1 MKKTKNYAMPYP
13 EQDDYFNVEDFQNM
27 MVSVDNLMKKLSD
40 SGAQISSDAEHL
52 YNQTKA
58 QMDNIQKRMNTFTS
72 LKDGSTTGDAE
83 LTDIRVA
90 YDGKEY
96 GNAGEAVREQAS
108 DMHKALFGA
117 GASIWSKAKSEST
130 KYVVE
135 TKGICILNERF
146 TAAGVVTK
154 ISRGTFAENEST
166 LNLDRECSAYIVEF
180 EKNPGTVYMP
190 SAETIKIVSTTKI
203 IFEAN
208 GNARCWIPVE
218 KGQYLAVDSTA
229 TAYTS
234 ESNHVPYM
242 LYDQANK
249 TLECRG
255 FGSTGSIEPVAPYS
269 LALEYKLEYD
279 MDDTGLVKQ
288 IDANRE
294 AAVSLKE
301 DISDVF
307 SDNIFDVSKCI
318 KGKAYATTY
327 NVSTLED
334 FVDNEKAYSV
344 PAITLPYG
352 GKITVNQKYNWSS
365 FVAYLY
371 KNNIYQGYIT
381 PVQNDNGTWTFTNNM
396 DGCDKIAFTI
406 LSGTADFDISKFMV
420 VIGDYDKMPDIY
432 EPSGLKVPEKS
443 IQFDA
448 LTDNCVNKIIS
459 QANSATGSNKKSRT
473 VIYDNGLGNKVINA
487 TVGNKIEFV
496 NYAYRTLYSIDVEE
510 SGYYITNVRSQNTG
524 SNSWAV
530 VDKNDIVLSCGEAE
544 VEKVGV
550 HIPKISGMKKIYW
563 TNEKGITSIFK
574 DNEKYEVYSG
584 DKILYTISEEN
595 CTHSGID
602 NVNYFSC
609 SSDAAITLGIEN
621 TYGTSLGIWIYVP
634 YDSTKLIE
642 NINVETY
649 KNGAKVHERYI
660 GKQHFE
666 LGAWQFVKINI
677 QDGYIDSIKLTV
689 SGTRTTSAVIGIKNV
704 LIVDQFSKPIV
715 IINNDSAWQS
725 SDTCGFYDYLIN
737 NKIPWTI
744 TGTLEN
750 VNENTKSK
758 LLSAYKDNL
767 LDIGLY
773 GNENYNDVNYSI
785 NDGTPDYQTMQRN
798 MDEVMDKKLDYCD
811 NPISFGAR
819 GHNYNPKILRCIKN
833 NGFKIWKT
841 CASNLYSNCEF
852 ADTISGIGITTQPM
866 SGWFDYAV
874 SPSVG
879 GCTLGLFTHGISETP
894 SGESDPNLYYSWATV
909 KERLD
914 TLLQMRNRGNVEFM
928 NMAQFYKLVIKD

>member
-1 MKKTKNYAMPYP
+1 MA
-13 EQDDYFNVEDFQNM
+13 D
-27 MVSVDNLMKKLSD
+27 
-40 SGAQISSDAEHL
+40 
-52 YNQTKA
+52 
-58 QMDNIQKRMNTFTS
+58 TFKGIIT
-72 LKDGSTTGDAE
+72 A
-83 LTDIRVA
+83 
-90 YDGKEY
+90 DGKKRQLPY
-96 GNAGEAVREQAS
+96 GAVLETPVS
-108 DMHKALFGA
+108 DTTLSEEGGFAD
-117 GASIWSKAKSEST
+117 SK
-130 KYVVE
+130 VVGD
-135 TKGICILNERF
+135 KFKKVN
-146 TAAGVVTK
+146 
-154 ISRGTFAENEST
+154 
-166 LNLDRECSAYIVEF
+166 
-180 EKNPGTVYMP
+180 
-190 SAETIKIVSTTKI
+190 AET
-203 IFEAN
+203 
-208 GNARCWIPVE
+208 
-218 KGQYLAVDSTA
+218 D
-229 TAYTS
+229 
-234 ESNHVPYM
+234 
-242 LYDQANK
+242 
-249 TLECRG
+249 
-255 FGSTGSIEPVAPYS
+255 
-269 LALEYKLEYD
+269 
-279 MDDTGLVKQ
+279 
-288 IDANRE
+288 
-294 AAVSLKE
+294 SLKE
-301 DISDVF
+301 DIGNVLSN
-307 SDNIFDVSKCI
+307 NIFDISKCI

-352 GKITVNQKYNWSS
+352 GKITVNQKFNWSS

-371 KNNIYQGYIT
+371 MNNIYQGYIT
-381 PVQNDNGTWTFTNNM
+381 PVQNDNGTWTFTNNI
-396 DGCDKIAFTI
+396 DGCNKIAFTI
-406 LSGTADFDISKFMV
+406 LSDTADFDISKFMV

-443 IQFDA
+443 IQFDT

-459 QANSATGSNKKSRT
+459 QANSATGSNKESRT

-496 NYAYRTLYSIDVEE
+496 SYAYRTLYSIDVEE
-510 SGYYITNVRSQNTG
+510 SGYYITNVRSQDTG

-530 VDKNDIVLSCGEAE
+530 VDKNDIVISCGEIE
-544 VEKVGV
+544 VEKAGV

-563 TNEKGITSIFK
+563 ANEKGITSIFK
-574 DNEKYEVYSG
+574 DNEKYEVYPG

-595 CTHSGID
+595 CTHSNID
-602 NVNYFSC
+602 GVNYFSC
-609 SSDAAITLGIEN
+609 SSNAAITLGVEN

-642 NINVETY
+642 TINVETY
-649 KNGAKVHERYI
+649 KNGTKIHESYI

-744 TGTLEN
+744 TGTLEK

-785 NDGTPDYQTMQRN
+785 NDGTPDYQTMQKN
-798 MDEVMDKKLDYCD
+798 MDEVMDKKLNYCD

-841 CASNLYSNCEF
+841 CASNLYSNCKF
-852 ADTISGIGITTQPM
+852 TDILSGIGITTQPM

-879 GCTLGLFTHGISETP
+879 GCTFGLFAHGISENP
-894 SGESDPNLYYSWATV
+894 SNESEPDLYYSWETV

-928 NMAQFYKLVIKD
+928 NMAQFYKLVVKD

>member
-1 MKKTKNYAMPYP
+1 MADKPVTREEKYLAY
-13 EQDDYFNVEDFQNM
+13 
-27 MVSVDNLMKKLSD
+27 L
-40 SGAQISSDAEHL
+40 
-52 YNQTKA
+52 
-58 QMDNIQKRMNTFTS
+58 
-72 LKDGSTTGDAE
+72 TGDYTGE
-83 LTDIRVA
+83 LPKPITR
-90 YDGKEY
+90 KE
-96 GNAGEAVREQAS
+96 
-108 DMHKALFGA
+108 
-117 GASIWSKAKSEST
+117 
-130 KYVVE
+130 KYLYE
-135 TKGICILNERF
+135 LCLKGIGGEISPEEIKAAVNEY
-146 TAAGVVTK
+146 
-154 ISRGTFAENEST
+154 
-166 LNLDRECSAYIVEF
+166 L
-180 EKNPGTVYMP
+180 EKNPVKPGATTEQVQQIEQNKTDVA
-190 SAETIKIVSTTKI
+190 SLKAETS
-203 IFEAN
+203 
-208 GNARCWIPVE
+208 
-218 KGQYLAVDSTA
+218 
-229 TAYTS
+229 
-234 ESNHVPYM
+234 
-242 LYDQANK
+242 
-249 TLECRG
+249 
-255 FGSTGSIEPVAPYS
+255 
-269 LALEYKLEYD
+269 
-279 MDDTGLVKQ
+279 
-288 IDANRE
+288 
-294 AAVSLKE
+294 SLKE
-301 DISDVF
+301 DIGNIF
-307 SDNIFDVSKCI
+307 SNNIFDISKCI
-318 KGKAYATTY
+318 KGKVYATTY

-334 FVDNEKAYSV
+334 FENNEKAYSV
-344 PAITLPYG
+344 PATSLPYG
-352 GKITVNQKYNWSS
+352 GKITVNQKFRWDK
-365 FVAYLY
+365 FIVGFY
-371 KNNIYQGYIT
+371 KNGVYQGFNT
-381 PVQNDNGTWTFTNNM
+381 PTSNADGTYTFTNNI
-396 DGCDKIAFTI
+396 DGCDQIAFSI
-406 LSGTADFDISKFMV
+406 LSDTADFDISKFMV
-420 VIGDYDKMPDIY
+420 IIGDYDKMPDVY
-432 EPSGLKVPEKS
+432 EPFGLKVPEKS
-443 IQFDA
+443 IQFNA
-448 LTDNCVNKIIS
+448 LTDNCVNDIIS
-459 QANSATGSNKKSRT
+459 RANSATENTNESRII
-473 VIYDNGLGNKVINA
+473 VYDNGLGNKVINA

-510 SGYYITNVRSQNTG
+510 SGYYITNVRSQDTG

-530 VDKNDIVLSCGEAE
+530 VDENDIVLSCGETE
-544 VEKVGV
+544 VEKAGV

-595 CTHSGID
+595 CTHSNID
-602 NVNYFSC
+602 GVNYFSC
-609 SSDAAITLGIEN
+609 SSNAAITLGIEN

-649 KNGAKVHERYI
+649 KNGVKVHEGYI

-677 QDGYIDSIKLTV
+677 QDGVDSVKLTV
-689 SGTRTTSAVIGIKNV
+689 SGTRATSAIIGIKNA

-773 GNENYNDVNYSI
+773 GNENYNDVNYSV

-866 SGWFDYAV
+866 SGWFDYGV

-879 GCTLGLFTHGISETP
+879 GCTLGLFSHGISENP
-894 SGESDPNLYYSWATV
+894 SSESEPNLYYSWETV

-928 NMAQFYKLVIKD
+928 NMAQFYKLVVKD

>member
-1 MKKTKNYAMPYP
+1 MADKPVTREEKYLAY
-13 EQDDYFNVEDFQNM
+13 
-27 MVSVDNLMKKLSD
+27 L
-40 SGAQISSDAEHL
+40 
-52 YNQTKA
+52 
-58 QMDNIQKRMNTFTS
+58 
-72 LKDGSTTGDAE
+72 TGDYTGE
-83 LTDIRVA
+83 LPKPITR
-90 YDGKEY
+90 KEKY
-96 GNAGEAVREQAS
+96 LYELCLKGMGGEVSPEEIKSAV
-108 DMHKALFGA
+108 
-117 GASIWSKAKSEST
+117 
-130 KYVVE
+130 
-135 TKGICILNERF
+135 NEY
-146 TAAGVVTK
+146 
-154 ISRGTFAENEST
+154 
-166 LNLDRECSAYIVEF
+166 L
-180 EKNPGTVYMP
+180 EKNPVKPG
-190 SAETIKIVSTTKI
+190 ATT
-203 IFEAN
+203 E
-208 GNARCWIPVE
+208 
-218 KGQYLAVDSTA
+218 
-229 TAYTS
+229 
-234 ESNHVPYM
+234 
-242 LYDQANK
+242 QAQQIEQNK
-249 TLECRG
+249 TD
-255 FGSTGSIEPVAPYS
+255 VAS
-269 LALEYKLEYD
+269 LKEE
-279 MDDTGLVKQ
+279 TS
-288 IDANRE
+288 
-294 AAVSLKE
+294 SLKE

-334 FVDNEKAYSV
+334 FIDNEKAYSV

-396 DGCDKIAFTI
+396 DGCNKIAFTI
-406 LSGTADFDISKFMV
+406 LSNTADFDISKFMV

-432 EPSGLKVPEKS
+432 EPYGLKVPEKS

-459 QANSATGSNKKSRT
+459 QTNSATGSNKESRT

-530 VDKNDIVLSCGEAE
+530 VDKNDIVLSCGETE
-544 VEKVGV
+544 VEKAGV

-563 TNEKGITSIFK
+563 TNEKGTTSIFK
-574 DNEKYEVYSG
+574 DNEKYEIYSG

-595 CTHSGID
+595 CTHSNID
-602 NVNYFSC
+602 GVNYFSC
-609 SSDAAITLGIEN
+609 SSNAAITLEIEN

-649 KNGAKVHERYI
+649 KNGAKVQERYI

-666 LGAWQFVKINI
+666 LDAWQFVKINI

-744 TGTLEN
+744 TGTLEK

-785 NDGTPDYQTMQRN
+785 NDGTPDYQTMQKN
-798 MDEVMDKKLDYCD
+798 MDEVMDKKLNYCD

-841 CASNLYSNCEF
+841 CTSNLYSNCKF
-852 ADTISGIGITTQPM
+852 TDALSGIGITTQPM

-879 GCTLGLFTHGISETP
+879 GCTFGLFAHGISENP
-894 SGESDPNLYYSWATV
+894 SSESEPDLYYSWETV

-914 TLLQMRNRGNVEFM
+914 TLLQMRNRGNVEFL

>member
-1 MKKTKNYAMPYP
+1 MADKPVTREEKYLAY
-13 EQDDYFNVEDFQNM
+13 
-27 MVSVDNLMKKLSD
+27 L
-40 SGAQISSDAEHL
+40 
-52 YNQTKA
+52 
-58 QMDNIQKRMNTFTS
+58 
-72 LKDGSTTGDAE
+72 TGDYKGE
-83 LTDIRVA
+83 LPKPITR
-90 YDGKEY
+90 KEKY
-96 GNAGEAVREQAS
+96 LYELCLKGIGGEIPPEEIKNAVNEYLQKNPVKPGATTEQAQQ
-108 DMHKALFGA
+108 
-117 GASIWSKAKSEST
+117 IE
-130 KYVVE
+130 
-135 TKGICILNERF
+135 
-146 TAAGVVTK
+146 
-154 ISRGTFAENEST
+154 
-166 LNLDRECSAYIVEF
+166 
-180 EKNPGTVYMP
+180 
-190 SAETIKIVSTTKI
+190 
-203 IFEAN
+203 
-208 GNARCWIPVE
+208 
-218 KGQYLAVDSTA
+218 Q
-229 TAYTS
+229 
-234 ESNHVPYM
+234 
-242 LYDQANK
+242 NK
-249 TLECRG
+249 TDVAALKEE
-255 FGSTGSIEPVAPYS
+255 TG
-269 LALEYKLEYD
+269 
-279 MDDTGLVKQ
+279 
-288 IDANRE
+288 
-294 AAVSLKE
+294 SLKE
-301 DISDVF
+301 DLSNVF
-307 SDNIFDVSKCI
+307 SGNIFDVSKCI

-352 GKITVNQKYNWSS
+352 GKITVNQKFNWSQ

-371 KNNIYQGYIT
+371 KNNIYQGYT
-381 PVQNDNGTWTFTNNM
+381 SPVQNDNGTWTFTNNM

-406 LSGTADFDISKFMV
+406 LSDTADFDISKFMV
-420 VIGDYDKMPDIY
+420 VIGDYDKMPNIY

-459 QANSATGSNKKSRT
+459 QANSATGSNKESRT
-473 VIYDNGLGNKVINA
+473 VIYDNGIGNKVINA

-510 SGYYITNVRSQNTG
+510 SGYYITNVRSQDTG

-530 VDKNDIVLSCGEAE
+530 VDKNDIVLSCGETE
-544 VEKVGV
+544 VEKAGV

-563 TNEKGITSIFK
+563 TNEMGITSIFK
-574 DNEKYEVYSG
+574 DNEKYEVYPG

-595 CTHSGID
+595 CAHSNID
-602 NVNYFSC
+602 GVNYFSC
-609 SSDAAITLGIEN
+609 SSNAAITLGIEN

-649 KNGAKVHERYI
+649 KNGAKVQERYI

-666 LGAWQFVKINI
+666 LDAWQFVKINI

-866 SGWFDYAV
+866 SGWFDYGV

-879 GCTLGLFTHGISETP
+879 GCTLGLFAHGISVTP
-894 SGESDPNLYYSWATV
+894 SDESNPDLYYSWETV

-914 TLLQMRNRGNVEFM
+914 TLLQMRNRGNVEFL

>member
-1 MKKTKNYAMPYP
+1 MADKPVTREEKYLAY
-13 EQDDYFNVEDFQNM
+13 
-27 MVSVDNLMKKLSD
+27 L
-40 SGAQISSDAEHL
+40 
-52 YNQTKA
+52 
-58 QMDNIQKRMNTFTS
+58 
-72 LKDGSTTGDAE
+72 TGDYKGE
-83 LTDIRVA
+83 LPKPITR
-90 YDGKEY
+90 KEKY
-96 GNAGEAVREQAS
+96 LYELCLKGIGGEIPPEEIKNAVNEYLQKNPVKPGATTEQAQQ
-108 DMHKALFGA
+108 
-117 GASIWSKAKSEST
+117 IE
-130 KYVVE
+130 
-135 TKGICILNERF
+135 
-146 TAAGVVTK
+146 
-154 ISRGTFAENEST
+154 
-166 LNLDRECSAYIVEF
+166 
-180 EKNPGTVYMP
+180 
-190 SAETIKIVSTTKI
+190 
-203 IFEAN
+203 
-208 GNARCWIPVE
+208 
-218 KGQYLAVDSTA
+218 Q
-229 TAYTS
+229 
-234 ESNHVPYM
+234 
-242 LYDQANK
+242 NK
-249 TLECRG
+249 TDVAALKEE
-255 FGSTGSIEPVAPYS
+255 TG
-269 LALEYKLEYD
+269 
-279 MDDTGLVKQ
+279 
-288 IDANRE
+288 
-294 AAVSLKE
+294 SLKE
-301 DISDVF
+301 DLSNVF
-307 SDNIFDVSKCI
+307 SGNIFDVSKCI

-352 GKITVNQKYNWSS
+352 GKITVNQKFNWSS

-371 KNNIYQGYIT
+371 KNNIYQGYII

-406 LSGTADFDISKFMV
+406 LSDTADFDISKFMV
-420 VIGDYDKMPDIY
+420 VIGDYDKMPNIY

-459 QANSATGSNKKSRT
+459 QANSATGSNKESRT
-473 VIYDNGLGNKVINA
+473 VIYDNGIGNKVINA

-510 SGYYITNVRSQNTG
+510 SGYYITNVRSQDTG

-530 VDKNDIVLSCGEAE
+530 VDKNDIVLSCGETE
-544 VEKVGV
+544 VEKAGV

-563 TNEKGITSIFK
+563 TNEKGTTSIFK

-595 CTHSGID
+595 CTHSSID
-602 NVNYFSC
+602 NANYFSC

-634 YDSTKLIE
+634 YDSTKLID
-642 NINVETY
+642 NINVEAY
-649 KNGAKVHERYI
+649 KNGAKVHESYI

-666 LGAWQFVKINI
+666 LDTWQFVKINI

-689 SGTRTTSAVIGIKNV
+689 SGTRATSAVIGIKNA

-785 NDGTPDYQTMQRN
+785 NDGTSDYQTMQRN

-866 SGWFDYAV
+866 SGWFDYGV

-879 GCTLGLFTHGISETP
+879 GCTLGLFAHGISVTP
-894 SGESDPNLYYSWATV
+894 SDESNPDLYYSWETV

-914 TLLQMRNRGNVEFM
+914 TLLQMRNRGNVEFL

>member
-1 MKKTKNYAMPYP
+1 MADKPVTREEKYLAY
-13 EQDDYFNVEDFQNM
+13 
-27 MVSVDNLMKKLSD
+27 L
-40 SGAQISSDAEHL
+40 
-52 YNQTKA
+52 
-58 QMDNIQKRMNTFTS
+58 
-72 LKDGSTTGDAE
+72 TGDYKGE
-83 LTDIRVA
+83 LPKPITR
-90 YDGKEY
+90 KEKY
-96 GNAGEAVREQAS
+96 LYELCLKGIGGEIPPEEIKNAVNEYLQKNPVKPGATTEQAQQ
-108 DMHKALFGA
+108 
-117 GASIWSKAKSEST
+117 IE
-130 KYVVE
+130 
-135 TKGICILNERF
+135 
-146 TAAGVVTK
+146 
-154 ISRGTFAENEST
+154 
-166 LNLDRECSAYIVEF
+166 
-180 EKNPGTVYMP
+180 
-190 SAETIKIVSTTKI
+190 
-203 IFEAN
+203 
-208 GNARCWIPVE
+208 
-218 KGQYLAVDSTA
+218 Q
-229 TAYTS
+229 
-234 ESNHVPYM
+234 
-242 LYDQANK
+242 NK
-249 TLECRG
+249 TDVAALKEE
-255 FGSTGSIEPVAPYS
+255 TG
-269 LALEYKLEYD
+269 
-279 MDDTGLVKQ
+279 
-288 IDANRE
+288 
-294 AAVSLKE
+294 SLKE
-301 DISDVF
+301 DLSNVF
-307 SDNIFDVSKCI
+307 SGNIFDVSKCI

-334 FVDNEKAYSV
+334 LVDNEKAYSV

-352 GKITVNQKYNWSS
+352 GKITVNQKFNWSQ
-365 FVAYLY
+365 FVVYLY
-371 KNNIYQGYIT
+371 KNNIYQGYT
-381 PVQNDNGTWTFTNNM
+381 SPVQNDNGTWTFTNNM

-406 LSGTADFDISKFMV
+406 LSDTADFDISKFMV
-420 VIGDYDKMPDIY
+420 VIGDYDKMPNIY

-459 QANSATGSNKKSRT
+459 QANSATGSNKESRT
-473 VIYDNGLGNKVINA
+473 VIYDNGIGNKVINA

-510 SGYYITNVRSQNTG
+510 SGYYITNVRSQDTG

-530 VDKNDIVLSCGEAE
+530 VDKNDIVLSCGETE
-544 VEKVGV
+544 VEKAGV

-563 TNEKGITSIFK
+563 TNEMGITSIFK
-574 DNEKYEVYSG
+574 DNEKYEVYPG

-595 CTHSGID
+595 CAHSNID
-602 NVNYFSC
+602 GVNYFSC
-609 SSDAAITLGIEN
+609 SPNAAITLGIEN

-642 NINVETY
+642 NINVETF
-649 KNGAKVHERYI
+649 KNGAKVHESYI

-666 LGAWQFVKINI
+666 LDAWQFVKINI
-677 QDGYIDSIKLTV
+677 QDGYIDSIKLSV
-689 SGTRTTSAVIGIKNV
+689 SGTRTTSAIIGIKNT

-725 SDTCGFYDYLIN
+725 SDNCGFYDYLIN

-785 NDGTPDYQTMQRN
+785 NDGTPDYQTMQKN
-798 MDEVMDKKLDYCD
+798 MDEVMNKKLDYCD

-879 GCTLGLFTHGISETP
+879 GCTLGLFAHGISVTP
-894 SGESDPNLYYSWATV
+894 SDESNPDLYYSWETV

-914 TLLQMRNRGNVEFM
+914 TLLQMRNRGNVEFL

>member
-1 MKKTKNYAMPYP
+1 MGDVYEYVDGYDNSNAYSDDMVFEVSKEDKSISVIKKQVLISGERNSQYIEFQMPRYYDGIDLSEKNIEVIYVTETGTSDINKAINVRRNEEQILFGWLVPGGALQDPGTLSFCIEFAGEEYVMKTMP
-13 EQDDYFNVEDFQNM
+13 VEIEVYDGMNGSDIMAEPTDQVWYMQIQNLC
-27 MVSVDNLMKKLSD
+27 S
-40 SGAQISSDAEHL
+40 
-52 YNQTKA
+52 QTLEKA
-58 QMDNIQKRMNTFTS
+58 QEHETNAATS
-72 LKDGSTTGDAE
+72 E
-83 LTDIRVA
+83 
-90 YDGKEY
+90 
-96 GNAGEAVREQAS
+96 GNAQTYMQDAQEANEQANQAKES
-108 DMHKALFGA
+108 IQGA
-117 GASIWSKAKSEST
+117 
-130 KYVVE
+130 
-135 TKGICILNERF
+135 
-146 TAAGVVTK
+146 
-154 ISRGTFAENEST
+154 
-166 LNLDRECSAYIVEF
+166 
-180 EKNPGTVYMP
+180 
-190 SAETIKIVSTTKI
+190 
-203 IFEAN
+203 
-208 GNARCWIPVE
+208 
-218 KGQYLAVDSTA
+218 
-229 TAYTS
+229 
-234 ESNHVPYM
+234 
-242 LYDQANK
+242 
-249 TLECRG
+249 
-255 FGSTGSIEPVAPYS
+255 
-269 LALEYKLEYD
+269 
-279 MDDTGLVKQ
+279 VKQ
-288 IDANRE
+288 ITDNRLSIEDLEKENAQLKARLDTAVGNYTGSEEGEIADARIDRSGKVYGALG
-294 AAVSLKE
+294 AAIRGQLDEQENKLKKETDSLKE

-307 SDNIFDVSKCI
+307 SNNIFDVSKCI

-396 DGCDKIAFTI
+396 DGCNKIAFTI
-406 LSGTADFDISKFMV
+406 LSNTADFDISKFMV

-459 QANSATGSNKKSRT
+459 QANSATGSNKESRT

-852 ADTISGIGITTQPM
+852 ADTIAGIGITTQPM

-879 GCTLGLFTHGISETP
+879 GCTLGLFSHGISENP
-894 SGESDPNLYYSWATV
+894 SVESNPDLYYSWGTV

-914 TLLQMRNRGNVEFM
+914 TLLKMRNRGNVEFM
-928 NMAQFYKLVIKD
+928 NMAQFYKLVGGYS

>member
-1 MKKTKNYAMPYP
+1 MADSILKIRTQDGDKPIGYP
-13 EQDDYFNVEDFQNM
+13 
-27 MVSVDNLMKKLSD
+27 
-40 SGAQISSDAEHL
+40 G
-52 YNQTKA
+52 
-58 QMDNIQKRMNTFTS
+58 
-72 LKDGSTTGDAE
+72 
-83 LTDIRVA
+83 
-90 YDGKEY
+90 
-96 GNAGEAVREQAS
+96 
-108 DMHKALFGA
+108 
-117 GASIWSKAKSEST
+117 
-130 KYVVE
+130 
-135 TKGICILNERF
+135 
-146 TAAGVVTK
+146 
-154 ISRGTFAENEST
+154 
-166 LNLDRECSAYIVEF
+166 
-180 EKNPGTVYMP
+180 
-190 SAETIKIVSTTKI
+190 
-203 IFEAN
+203 
-208 GNARCWIPVE
+208 
-218 KGQYLAVDSTA
+218 LADKPIA
-229 TAYTS
+229 
-234 ESNHVPYM
+234 
-242 LYDQANK
+242 DK
-249 TLECRG
+249 TLE
-255 FGSTGSIEPVAPYS
+255 IEGAFADSKEVGERFAKVN
-269 LALEYKLEYD
+269 ETTD
-279 MDDTGLVKQ
+279 
-288 IDANRE
+288 
-294 AAVSLKE
+294 SLKE
-301 DISDVF
+301 DLGNVL

-352 GKITVNQKYNWSS
+352 WKITVNQKFNWSS

-381 PVQNDNGTWTFTNNM
+381 PVQNANGTWTFTNNI
-396 DGCDKIAFTI
+396 DGCDQIAFTI
-406 LSGTADFDISKFMV
+406 LSDTADFDISKFMV
-420 VIGDYDKMPDIY
+420 VIGDYDKMPDVY
-432 EPSGLKVPEKS
+432 EPFGLKVPEKS
-443 IQFDA
+443 IQFNA
-448 LTDNCVNKIIS
+448 LTDNCVNDIIS
-459 QANSATGSNKKSRT
+459 RANSATGNTKESR
-473 VIYDNGLGNKVINA
+473 IIAYDNGLGNKVINA

-510 SGYYITNVRSQNTG
+510 SGYYITNVRSQDTS

-530 VDKNDIVLSCGEAE
+530 VDKNDIVLSCGETE
-544 VEKVGV
+544 TEKSGV
-550 HIPKISGMKKIYW
+550 YIPKISGMKKIYW
-563 TNEKGITSIFK
+563 TNEKGTTSIFK
-574 DNEKYEVYSG
+574 DNEKYEIYSG

-595 CTHSGID
+595 CTHSNID
-602 NVNYFSC
+602 GVNYFSC
-609 SSDAAITLGIEN
+609 SSNAVITLGVEN

-634 YDSTKLIE
+634 YDDTKLIE

-649 KNGAKVHERYI
+649 KNGAKIHERYI

-666 LGAWQFVKINI
+666 LDAWQFVKINI
-677 QDGYIDSIKLTV
+677 QDGYIDSVKLTV
-689 SGTRTTSAVIGIKNV
+689 PGTRTTSAVIGVKNV

-750 VNENTKSK
+750 VNESTKSK

-785 NDGTPDYQTMQRN
+785 NDGTADYQTMQKN

-841 CASNLYSNCEF
+841 CASNLYSNCKF
-852 ADTISGIGITTQPM
+852 TDILSGIGITTQPM

-879 GCTLGLFTHGISETP
+879 GCTFGLFAHGISENP
-894 SGESDPNLYYSWATV
+894 SNESEPDLYYSWETV

-928 NMAQFYKLVIKD
+928 NMAQFYKYIVDGLIN

>member
-1 MKKTKNYAMPYP
+1 MADKPVTREEKYLAY
-13 EQDDYFNVEDFQNM
+13 
-27 MVSVDNLMKKLSD
+27 L
-40 SGAQISSDAEHL
+40 
-52 YNQTKA
+52 
-58 QMDNIQKRMNTFTS
+58 
-72 LKDGSTTGDAE
+72 TGDYTGEIPKPITRKEKYLYE
-83 LTDIRVA
+83 LCLKGIGGEISPEEIKAAVN
-90 YDGKEY
+90 EY
-96 GNAGEAVREQAS
+96 LQKNPVKPGATTEQAQQ
-108 DMHKALFGA
+108 
-117 GASIWSKAKSEST
+117 IE
-130 KYVVE
+130 
-135 TKGICILNERF
+135 
-146 TAAGVVTK
+146 
-154 ISRGTFAENEST
+154 
-166 LNLDRECSAYIVEF
+166 
-180 EKNPGTVYMP
+180 
-190 SAETIKIVSTTKI
+190 
-203 IFEAN
+203 
-208 GNARCWIPVE
+208 
-218 KGQYLAVDSTA
+218 Q
-229 TAYTS
+229 
-234 ESNHVPYM
+234 
-242 LYDQANK
+242 NK
-249 TLECRG
+249 TDVAALKEE
-255 FGSTGSIEPVAPYS
+255 TG
-269 LALEYKLEYD
+269 
-279 MDDTGLVKQ
+279 
-288 IDANRE
+288 
-294 AAVSLKE
+294 SLKE
-301 DISDVF
+301 DLSNVF
-307 SDNIFDVSKCI
+307 SGNIFDVSKCI

-352 GKITVNQKYNWSS
+352 GKITVNQKFNWSQ

-371 KNNIYQGYIT
+371 KNNIYQGYT
-381 PVQNDNGTWTFTNNM
+381 SPVQNDNGTWTFTNNM

-406 LSGTADFDISKFMV
+406 LSDTADFDISKFMV
-420 VIGDYDKMPDIY
+420 VIGDYDKMPNIY

-459 QANSATGSNKKSRT
+459 QANSATGSNKESRT
-473 VIYDNGLGNKVINA
+473 VIYDNGIGNKVINA

-510 SGYYITNVRSQNTG
+510 SGYYITNVRSQDTG

-530 VDKNDIVLSCGEAE
+530 VDKNDIVLSCGETE
-544 VEKVGV
+544 VEKAGV

-563 TNEKGITSIFK
+563 TNEMGITSIFK
-574 DNEKYEVYSG
+574 DNEKYEVYPG

-595 CTHSGID
+595 CAHSNID
-602 NVNYFSC
+602 GVNYFSC
-609 SSDAAITLGIEN
+609 SSNAAITLGIEN

-642 NINVETY
+642 NINVETF
-649 KNGAKVHERYI
+649 KNGAKVHESYI

-666 LGAWQFVKINI
+666 LDAWQFVKINI
-677 QDGYIDSIKLTV
+677 QDGYIDSIKLSV
-689 SGTRTTSAVIGIKNV
+689 SGTRTTSAIIGIKNT

-725 SDTCGFYDYLIN
+725 SDNCGFYDYLIN

-785 NDGTPDYQTMQRN
+785 NDGTPDYQTMQKN
-798 MDEVMDKKLDYCD
+798 MDEVMNKKLDYCD

-866 SGWFDYAV
+866 SGWFDYGV

-879 GCTLGLFTHGISETP
+879 GCTLGLFAHGISVTP
-894 SGESDPNLYYSWATV
+894 SDESNPDLYYSWETV

-914 TLLQMRNRGNVEFM
+914 TLLQMRNRGNVEFL

>member
-1 MKKTKNYAMPYP
+1 MARIAENTVIVDGQEYKPGDVIP
-13 EQDDYFNVEDFQNM
+13 DFKSIKCVDTREPRKYQGLSAD
-27 MVSVDNLMKKLSD
+27 VSVLNDVIAKYASGGASCFMSDTGEYYEYDRKEKTWKLITNITER
-40 SGAQISSDAEHL
+40 GFDAE
-52 YNQTKA
+52 KA
-58 QMDNIQKRMNTFTS
+58 YGALKHMLKNVTVSDEKIQSAVTDYLKVNPVLPGATTEQAQQIEQNRTDVAS
-72 LKDGSTTGDAE
+72 LKKETG
-83 LTDIRVA
+83 
-90 YDGKEY
+90 
-96 GNAGEAVREQAS
+96 
-108 DMHKALFGA
+108 
-117 GASIWSKAKSEST
+117 
-130 KYVVE
+130 
-135 TKGICILNERF
+135 
-146 TAAGVVTK
+146 
-154 ISRGTFAENEST
+154 
-166 LNLDRECSAYIVEF
+166 
-180 EKNPGTVYMP
+180 
-190 SAETIKIVSTTKI
+190 
-203 IFEAN
+203 
-208 GNARCWIPVE
+208 
-218 KGQYLAVDSTA
+218 
-229 TAYTS
+229 
-234 ESNHVPYM
+234 
-242 LYDQANK
+242 
-249 TLECRG
+249 
-255 FGSTGSIEPVAPYS
+255 
-269 LALEYKLEYD
+269 
-279 MDDTGLVKQ
+279 
-288 IDANRE
+288 
-294 AAVSLKE
+294 SLKE

-677 QDGYIDSIKLTV
+677 QDGYIDSIKCV
-689 SGTRTTSAVIGIKNV
+689 WNE
-704 LIVDQFSKPIV
+704 DYFSCY
-715 IINNDSAWQS
+715 WH
-725 SDTCGFYDYLIN
+725 
-737 NKIPWTI
+737 
-744 TGTLEN
+744 
-750 VNENTKSK
+750 
-758 LLSAYKDNL
+758 
-767 LDIGLY
+767 
-773 GNENYNDVNYSI
+773 
-785 NDGTPDYQTMQRN
+785 
-798 MDEVMDKKLDYCD
+798 KKC
-811 NPISFGAR
+811 F
-819 GHNYNPKILRCIKN
+819 
-833 NGFKIWKT
+833 
-841 CASNLYSNCEF
+841 NC
-852 ADTISGIGITTQPM
+852 
-866 SGWFDYAV
+866 
-874 SPSVG
+874 
-879 GCTLGLFTHGISETP
+879 
-894 SGESDPNLYYSWATV
+894 
-909 KERLD
+909 
-914 TLLQMRNRGNVEFM
+914 
-928 NMAQFYKLVIKD
+928 

>member
-1 MKKTKNYAMPYP
+1 MYWKASYEYLDLISYQGGSYLCLAEPKTIVSGIAPKAGQNTEVWQMIALPGDLTSEYIAMHDDTIAKAKQTEASRTAAELAQEAAETARTDVVQMHSETLQAATEARENCDSSAGYAQAAELSRKAAAESEQNINAQVTGFETEVSESVTQATEQIATARQKAVQTITSQQDTSVQAVKDQTAAYISEKNTEAKKEITDHAEQEIVRIN
-13 EQDDYFNVEDFQNM
+13 EQDSVQQIQKNKED
-27 MVSVDNLMKKLSD
+27 VALLKENL
-40 SGAQISSDAEHL
+40 
-52 YNQTKA
+52 
-58 QMDNIQKRMNTFTS
+58 DNIF
-72 LKDGSTTGDAE
+72 
-83 LTDIRVA
+83 
-90 YDGKEY
+90 
-96 GNAGEAVREQAS
+96 
-108 DMHKALFGA
+108 
-117 GASIWSKAKSEST
+117 
-130 KYVVE
+130 
-135 TKGICILNERF
+135 
-146 TAAGVVTK
+146 
-154 ISRGTFAENEST
+154 
-166 LNLDRECSAYIVEF
+166 
-180 EKNPGTVYMP
+180 
-190 SAETIKIVSTTKI
+190 
-203 IFEAN
+203 
-208 GNARCWIPVE
+208 
-218 KGQYLAVDSTA
+218 
-229 TAYTS
+229 
-234 ESNHVPYM
+234 SN
-242 LYDQANK
+242 
-249 TLECRG
+249 
-255 FGSTGSIEPVAPYS
+255 
-269 LALEYKLEYD
+269 
-279 MDDTGLVKQ
+279 
-288 IDANRE
+288 
-294 AAVSLKE
+294 
-301 DISDVF
+301 
-307 SDNIFDVSKCI
+307 NIFDVSKCI

-352 GKITVNQKYNWSS
+352 GKITVNQKFNWSS

-371 KNNIYQGYIT
+371 KDNIYQGYIT
-381 PVQNDNGTWTFTNNM
+381 PVQNDNGTWTFTNNI
-396 DGCDKIAFTI
+396 DGCNKIAFTI
-406 LSGTADFDISKFMV
+406 LSDTADFDISKFMV
-420 VIGDYDKMPDIY
+420 VIGDYDKMADIY
-432 EPSGLKVPEKS
+432 EPYGLKVPEKS
-443 IQFDA
+443 IQFDT

-459 QANSATGSNKKSRT
+459 QANSVTGSNKESRT

-496 NYAYRTLYSIDVEE
+496 NYAYRTLYSIDIEE
-510 SGYYITNVRSQNTG
+510 SGYYITNVRSQDTG

-530 VDKNDIVLSCGEAE
+530 VDENDIVLSCGETE
-544 VEKVGV
+544 VEKAGV

-595 CTHSGID
+595 CTHSNID
-602 NVNYFSC
+602 GVNYFSC
-609 SSDAAITLGIEN
+609 SSNAAITLGIEN

-642 NINVETY
+642 NIKVETY

-666 LGAWQFVKINI
+666 LDTWQFVKINI

-841 CASNLYSNCEF
+841 CTSNLYSNCEF
-852 ADTISGIGITTQPM
+852 ADSISGIGITTQPM

-879 GCTLGLFTHGISETP
+879 GCTLGLFSHGISENP
-894 SGESDPNLYYSWATV
+894 SGESNPDLYYSWATV

-914 TLLQMRNRGNVEFM
+914 TLLQMRNRGNVDFM
-928 NMAQFYKLVIKD
+928 NMAQFYKLVVKD

>member
-1 MKKTKNYAMPYP
+1 MALTAKKVYAILKRQISDMEAKLNSPVRYRGTVATADLLPLNPDIGDMYNIESKSIYGEAGMNVAWNGVVWDTMGAPIDMSLYLTKEGA
-13 EQDDYFNVEDFQNM
+13 DTTIQNM
-27 MVSVDNLMKKLSD
+27 VN
-40 SGAQISSDAEHL
+40 
-52 YNQTKA
+52 
-58 QMDNIQKRMNTFTS
+58 
-72 LKDGSTTGDAE
+72 
-83 LTDIRVA
+83 
-90 YDGKEY
+90 EY
-96 GNAGEAVREQAS
+96 
-108 DMHKALFGA
+108 L
-117 GASIWSKAKSEST
+117 
-130 KYVVE
+130 
-135 TKGICILNERF
+135 
-146 TAAGVVTK
+146 
-154 ISRGTFAENEST
+154 
-166 LNLDRECSAYIVEF
+166 
-180 EKNPGTVYMP
+180 EKNPVKPGATAEQAQQIEQNKTDIG
-190 SAETIKIVSTTKI
+190 SLKAET
-203 IFEAN
+203 
-208 GNARCWIPVE
+208 G
-218 KGQYLAVDSTA
+218 
-229 TAYTS
+229 
-234 ESNHVPYM
+234 
-242 LYDQANK
+242 
-249 TLECRG
+249 
-255 FGSTGSIEPVAPYS
+255 
-269 LALEYKLEYD
+269 
-279 MDDTGLVKQ
+279 
-288 IDANRE
+288 
-294 AAVSLKE
+294 SLKE
-301 DISDVF
+301 DLWNVL

-344 PAITLPYG
+344 PAIALPYG
-352 GKITVNQKYNWSS
+352 GKITVNQKFNWAN
-365 FVAYLY
+365 FQILLY
-371 KNNIYQGYIT
+371 KNGVYQGYNNT
-381 PVQNDNGTWTFTNNM
+381 VTNNA
-396 DGCDKIAFTI
+396 DGTYTFENNFSHCNQIAMVI
-406 LSGTADFDISKFMV
+406 LSNTAGFDISKFMIV
-420 VIGDYDKMPDIY
+420 VGDYDKMPDIY

-459 QANSATGSNKKSRT
+459 QANSATGNNKESRT

-510 SGYYITNVRSQNTG
+510 SGYYITNVRSQDTG

-530 VDKNDIVLSCGEAE
+530 VDKNDIVLSCGETE
-544 VEKVGV
+544 VEKAGV

-595 CTHSGID
+595 CTHSSIN

-621 TYGTSLGIWIYVP
+621 TYGTSLGLWIYVP

-660 GKQHFE
+660 GKQHLE
-666 LGAWQFVKINI
+666 LDTWQFVKINI
-677 QDGYIDSIKLTV
+677 QDGYIDSIKLSV

-758 LLSAYKDNL
+758 LLSAYNDNL

-785 NDGTPDYQTMQRN
+785 NDGTPDYQTMQKN
-798 MDEVMDKKLDYCD
+798 MDEVMDKKLNYCD

-841 CASNLYSNCEF
+841 CTSNLYGNCKF
-852 ADTISGIGITTQPM
+852 ADALSGIGITTQPM

-879 GCTLGLFTHGISETP
+879 GCTFGLFAHGISENP
-894 SGESDPNLYYSWATV
+894 SGESNPDLYYSWETV

-928 NMAQFYKLVIKD
+928 NMAQFYKLVVKD